1 MSRLLVVPFFR
12 GKENHMWNMDYIYD
26 LPLVIKIIILIVG
39 LDVFLIA
46 YWTGAKEKDIENDET
61 EKPLDEKSRSSIDD

>member
-1 MSRLLVVPFFR
+1 
-12 GKENHMWNMDYIYD
+12 MWNMDYIYD